1 MFFGTVLNHHL
12 PNTCVTV
19 RRSERLSYFGRLG
32 KGLFHLASCL
42 ELCQSS
48 QASSRHFIEVVVLPC
63 VLLDVALACFGCRSL
78 LLKERAL
85 TFSNRKQLQ
94 SFKVKSSSLSLGR
107 PTYCMIPISNVA
119 SQLWRVRILDA
130 IFKNREET

>member
-12 PNTCVTV
+12 PISCVTV
-19 RRSERLSYFGRLG
+19 RRYERLSYFGRLS
-32 KGLFHLASCL
+32 KGLFHLASCP

-78 LLKERAL
+78 LLKECAL

-94 SFKVKSSSLSLGR
+94 SFKVKSSSLGR
-107 PTYCMIPISNVA
+107 STYCMIPISNVA